1 MKNSL
6 SSILTLICLLVIG
19 SYFAS
24 LAYIKGYVDAP
35 TLIVPTK
42 NNKVVYEN
50 SSPLASTSASTTT
63 MTKLTMI
70 SESKDSLEMEV
81 EYFYDGSLG
90 ERATLCGAIKLS
102 YDPENIHYNWSCRPS
117 EVKAGK
123 GKAKLSFGLSEES
136 HEALDI
142 FISDQI
148 KLEFYAHNPYRTVQV
163 GEANYYKAWVPNALT
178 DKSQPEWQKSL
189 GLEYIEGFYH
199 AIFD

>member
-35 TLIVPTK
+35 TLTIPIK
-42 NNKVVYEN
+42 NNKVVYEK
-50 SSPLASTSASTTT
+50 SDPLASTTT

-90 ERATLCGAIKLS
+90 ERATLCGAVQLS
-102 YDPENIHYNWSCRPS
+102 YDPENIHYYWSCRPS

-123 GKAKLSFGLSEES
+123 GKAQLSFGLSGES
-136 HEALDI
+136 HEALEI
-142 FISDQI
+142 FVSDQI
-148 KLEFYAHNPYRTVQV
+148 KLEFYAHNPYRTVQLGKV
-163 GEANYYKAWVPNALT
+163 NYYKAWVPNALT
-178 DKSQPEWQKSL
+178 EKSQPEWQKSL
-189 GLEYIEGFYH
+189 GLEYVKGFYH